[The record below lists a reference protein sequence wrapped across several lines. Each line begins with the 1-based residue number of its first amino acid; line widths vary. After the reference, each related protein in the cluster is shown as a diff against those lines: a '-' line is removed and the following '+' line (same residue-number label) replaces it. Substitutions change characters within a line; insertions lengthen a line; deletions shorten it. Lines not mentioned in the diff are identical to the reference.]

1 MRKIFFAQNPFSSG
15 DKSSAP
21 KENSFEPDFETES
34 FDLEEEKPDV
44 ISIPPEAKREYKM
57 PEEKIPAPQ
66 KTEPE
71 TPAPEEEISEPEEL
85 IDDED
90 FSKDDVFDLPEQ
102 TDSSTEDSADL
113 FEDENLNFEDDDF
126 SEEEKDLA
134 AQEFFMESDEPEKT
148 SALVQAEEE
157 IESSELSDE
166 KMPETVEEQIGN
178 LENSQIRLFKKL
190 KSLCRYLP
198 EQQKKSFL
206 ESKTNLQLE
215 YIISRLSGNKGLFA
229 SAENAR
235 KDSGFVSSVQENE
248 TGIKLLLKVILCLKE
263 LVNYIQDEQ
272 ILTLLS
278 AEINR
283 MSEILLPYS
292 GE

>member
-1 MRKIFFAQNPFSSG
+1 
-15 DKSSAP
+15 
-21 KENSFEPDFETES
+21 
-34 FDLEEEKPDV
+34 
-44 ISIPPEAKREYKM
+44 
-57 PEEKIPAPQ
+57 
-66 KTEPE
+66 
-71 TPAPEEEISEPEEL
+71 
-85 IDDED
+85 
-90 FSKDDVFDLPEQ
+90 
-102 TDSSTEDSADL
+102 
-113 FEDENLNFEDDDF
+113 
-126 SEEEKDLA
+126 
-134 AQEFFMESDEPEKT
+134 
-148 SALVQAEEE
+148 
-157 IESSELSDE
+157 
-166 KMPETVEEQIGN
+166 MPETVEEQIGN

-235 KDSGFVSSVQENE
+235 TDSGFVSSVQENE

-272 ILTLLS
+272 ISTLLS

>member
-1 MRKIFFAQNPFSSG
+1 
-15 DKSSAP
+15 
-21 KENSFEPDFETES
+21 
-34 FDLEEEKPDV
+34 
-44 ISIPPEAKREYKM
+44 
-57 PEEKIPAPQ
+57 
-66 KTEPE
+66 
-71 TPAPEEEISEPEEL
+71 
-85 IDDED
+85 
-90 FSKDDVFDLPEQ
+90 
-102 TDSSTEDSADL
+102 
-113 FEDENLNFEDDDF
+113 
-126 SEEEKDLA
+126 
-134 AQEFFMESDEPEKT
+134 
-148 SALVQAEEE
+148 
-157 IESSELSDE
+157 
-166 KMPETVEEQIGN
+166 MPETVEEQIGN

-272 ILTLLS
+272 ISTLLS

>member
-1 MRKIFFAQNPFSSG
+1 MEKALNAQLNAEIYSG
-15 DKSSAP
+15 YLYLSMA
-21 KENSFEPDFETES
+21 
-34 FDLEEEKPDV
+34 
-44 ISIPPEAKREYKM
+44 AY
-57 PEEKIPAPQ
+57 
-66 KTEPE
+66 
-71 TPAPEEEISEPEEL
+71 
-85 IDDED
+85 
-90 FSKDDVFDLPEQ
+90 
-102 TDSSTEDSADL
+102 
-113 FEDENLNFEDDDF
+113 FEDDDF

-148 SALVQAEEE
+148 SESVQAEEE

-235 KDSGFVSSVQENE
+235 KDSGVVSSVQENE

-272 ILTLLS
+272 ISTLLS